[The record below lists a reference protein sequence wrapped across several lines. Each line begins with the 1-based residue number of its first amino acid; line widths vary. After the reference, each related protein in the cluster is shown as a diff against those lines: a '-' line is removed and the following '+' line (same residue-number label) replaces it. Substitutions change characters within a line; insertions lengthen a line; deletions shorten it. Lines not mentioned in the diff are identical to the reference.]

1 MKQIYLLRHAN
12 SDWSSLNQQDFDRP
26 LTKKGIEE
34 ASKLSNY
41 FYNQSIIV
49 DKVFCSSA
57 ERTKQTFDLC
67 SDGLKYPISEAI
79 YLDKLYLA
87 KSDEII
93 SLIKKLSNST
103 SSILI
108 IGHNPAMLEIINALS
123 DSESINYPTCSLAEI
138 IVESLWKDLS
148 LKECKL
154 KSFTKP
160 MEL

>member
-67 SDGLKYPISEAI
+67 SDGLKYSISEAI

>member
-41 FYNQSIIV
+41 FYNQSILV

-67 SDGLKYPISEAI
+67 SDGLKYQISEAI